1 MRRHGLFLDCAL
13 STGVAWRSC
22 EYVERLDDVGMAS
35 FARVLFLLNL
45 VDGSDGGLSQLHVI
59 GAGMPRTG
67 TTSLRAAL
75 HKLGFR
81 AFHMQDVMASSRH
94 SRAWLDFVTDQ
105 SSFDDLIEHILRS
118 EFNATVDAPFNH
130 FVDQLVQRFPLAK
143 VILTVRDTED
153 WAQSMAKFN
162 FFMEAT
168 RQRPFNWVEP
178 FRSLELLAQRLPRKI
193 KMKPRVIRHIWEFE
207 HEYLARVQADWVRQ
221 VQEVVPP
228 EKLLVFNVSDGWEP
242 LCKFLGMP
250 VPFGEF
256 PNLNHGTKAQVWGYL
271 LHFVCWTWPAYPLLL
286 FRHAVKCMCRAC
298 QRKGHKQS

>member
-1 MRRHGLFLDCAL
+1 MGFDSAPCKSLPVSLVLLLLFSRA
-13 STGVAWRSC
+13 
-22 EYVERLDDVGMAS
+22 
-35 FARVLFLLNL
+35 
-45 VDGSDGGLSQLHVI
+45 DGSDVGLSQLHVI

-81 AFHMQDVMASSRH
+81 AFHMQDIMASSRH

-143 VILTVRDTED
+143 VILTVRDSKD

-193 KMKPRVIRHIWEFE
+193 KMKPRVIRHVWEFE
-207 HEYLARVQADWVRQ
+207 DEYLARVQADWVQQ
-221 VQEVVPP
+221 VEEVVPF
-228 EKLLVFNVSDGWEP
+228 EKLLVFNVSDGWGP
-242 LCKFLGMP
+242 LCKFLDMP
-250 VPFGEF
+250 VPPGEF
-256 PNLNHGTKAQVWGYL
+256 PNLNQGTKVQVWGYL
-271 LHFVCWTWPAYPLLL
+271 LHFVCWTWPAYPVLL
-286 FRHAVKCMCRAC
+286 FRHAVKCMCRSC
-298 QRKGHKQS
+298 PRKGHKQS